1 MIQFEM
7 NTQDSNETFQFAERL
22 AQSYYNQ
29 EMSFALEG
37 DLGAGKTTFTKG
49 LAKGLDIKKTVNS
62 PTFTIIKEYK
72 GRLPLYHMDV
82 YRVADSFEDLGFD
95 EYFEGDGVTVVEW
108 AHLIEEQLPVELLTI
123 YLYHEDQKREKWCSF
138 QKGNDMSNYVRRFL
152 SMKILAIDTSNYALG
167 VALIE
172 ENQVL
177 GEYITNLK
185 KNHSVRIMPAIET
198 LMKDCERVPSRFN

>member
-1 MIQFEM
+1 MIQYEK
-7 NTQDSNETFQFAERL
+7 NTIDPSETSQLATNLAEL
-22 AQSYYNQ
+22 LQPGDVIC
-29 EMSFALEG
+29 LEG

-82 YRVADSFEDLGFD
+82 YRVADSGEDLGFD

-123 YLYHEDQKREKWCSF
+123 YLYHKGPEKRKIVF
-138 QKGNDMSNYVRRFL
+138 VPKGERYEQLCKEIFLNDH
-152 SMKILAIDTSNYALG
+152 TS
-167 VALIE
+167 
-172 ENQVL
+172 
-177 GEYITNLK
+177 
-185 KNHSVRIMPAIET
+185 
-198 LMKDCERVPSRFN
+198 D